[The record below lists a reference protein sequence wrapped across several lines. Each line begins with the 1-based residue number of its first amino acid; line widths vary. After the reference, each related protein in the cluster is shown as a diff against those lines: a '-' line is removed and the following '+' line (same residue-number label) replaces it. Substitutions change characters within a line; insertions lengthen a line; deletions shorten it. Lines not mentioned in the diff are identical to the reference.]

1 MGFAQMFER
10 VVVVYEILKYVCE
23 EFDRDCSKSQRGHV
37 SSGSSEDGQGWL
49 PGGYNTWGLR

>member
-23 EFDRDCSKSQRGHV
+23 KFDRDSSKSQRGHV
-37 SSGSSEDGQGWL
+37 SSGSSEDGWSWL
-49 PGGYNTWGLR
+49 PGRYNT